1 MPVNSQQA
9 RTQIETAGGT
19 IYEGTVV
26 HMRLRPRVHRLS
38 YAVFSLL
45 IDVDRVAETLS
56 RCRLISH
63 NRFNVFSLYD
73 RDHGHRDGASLS
85 EHARR
90 LFSAGG
96 IEVGKGRIWL
106 LAYPRI
112 LGAVFNPLSVFYAVD
127 ISGKLL
133 GLIYEVKNTFGEQ
146 RSYVVHAGEA
156 SAGVYAQRCAKELYV
171 SPFAPVEGRYGFRVT
186 APDQNMLLGV
196 QFYDNA
202 GALIRTHFKAT
213 ATALDD
219 RTLRSLLWRY
229 PLLTLKIVGGIHYEA
244 LKLWLKGVPLVQRPR
259 SARYSVTIVPSESR

>member
-1 MPVNSQQA
+1 MPINPHQSRA
-9 RTQIETAGGT
+9 QIETAGGA

-26 HMRLRPRVHRLS
+26 HVRLRPRVHRLS

-45 IDVDRVAETLS
+45 IDVDRVTETLA
-56 RCRLISH
+56 RYRLISH
-63 NRFNVFSLYD
+63 NRFNVFAVYD
-73 RDHGHRDGASLS
+73 RDHGHGDGTSLS
-85 EHARR
+85 QHARA
-90 LFSAGG
+90 LFSAAG
-96 IEVGKGRIWL
+96 IEVGVGRIWL
-106 LAYPRI
+106 LAYPRMF
-112 LGAVFNPLSVFYAVD
+112 GAAFNPLSVFYATD
-127 ISGKLL
+127 DTGHLL

-156 SAGVYAQRCAKELYV
+156 RDGVYAQRCAKELYV

-186 APDQNMLLGV
+186 APEHELLLGV
-196 QFYDNA
+196 QFYDHA

-213 ATALDD
+213 ATALND
-219 RTLRSLLWRY
+219 RTLRGLLWRY